1 MAETGAVSAAAPAE
15 RWGRRLHY
23 HRPWSPWLLVA
34 PALVWLLVWSLF
46 QAVQAVAL
54 SFTNVQ
60 VLGGGGFVGLENYQR
75 ILTDGQFWNSLLNT
89 VIYAA
94 VCVPFLTVLP
104 LLLALLVKDQIP
116 GVGIFR
122 TIFYLPVVAS
132 IVAAAVIWDYLFN
145 DRGLINQVLG
155 LFHLEGQPVAFL
167 ENRWLLLF
175 TAISLT
181 IWKGLGYYMVLYVS
195 ALANV
200 RAELQAAAAVDGAGA
215 FRRFL
220 NVTLPGVRP
229 TMFLVAA
236 LVATSGMRVFTEL
249 YQLGGA
255 SGGVGG
261 LDMSVVF
268 MIENAVSGVSGNV
281 GYAAALSVVLFFCT
295 LGPLTLVAVANRRA
309 QG

>member
-1 MAETGAVSAAAPAE
+1 MAETGLLSAAAPARRRGRALRDH
-15 RWGRRLHY
+15 RW
-23 HRPWSPWLLVA
+23 WSPWLLIA
-34 PALVWLLVWSLF
+34 PALIWLVVWSLA

-60 VLGGGGFVGLENYQR
+60 VLGGGGFVGFRNYEQ
-75 ILTDGQFWNSLLNT
+75 ILTDQQFWNSLLNS

-94 VCVPFLTVLP
+94 ICVPFLTVLP
-104 LLLALLVKDQIP
+104 LLIALLVKDQIP

-122 TIFYLPVVAS
+122 TVFYLPVVAS
-132 IVAAAVIWDYLFN
+132 IVAAAVIWQYLFN
-145 DRGLINQVLG
+145 DRGLINQILG
-155 LFHLEGQPVAFL
+155 VFAPDGKPVAFL
-167 ENRWLLLF
+167 EDRWLLLF

-200 RAELQAAAAVDGAGA
+200 RGELHAAAAVDGAGA

-236 LVATSGMRVFTEL
+236 LVATSAMRVFTEL
-249 YQLGGA
+249 YQLAGA
-255 SGGVGG
+255 AGGVGG
-261 LDMSVVF
+261 YDMSVVF

-281 GYAAALSVVLFFCT
+281 GYAAALSVLLFFCT
-295 LGPLTLVAVANRRA
+295 LGPLTLVAIANRRA
-309 QG
+309 NQ